1 MKQSFIEGAVIVS
14 AGGIAAKI
22 LGAFYRIPLTNL
34 LGGQGMG
41 VYQMVYPLYCL
52 LLTLASAGV
61 PAGLSRIVSV
71 WEARGIPSRGVLS
84 RALLLFGAVGGA
96 GSLLMLAAA
105 GGVSALQG
113 EPAAA
118 EAYRMLAPS
127 VFLVALISCFRG
139 WFQGR
144 HNFLP
149 TALSETAEQAVKAAL
164 GLSFAYVF
172 RADVYRAV
180 SYALLSVTASEL
192 FALLLLALFG
202 LLLGLVLTCKN
213 NYYEDVLET
222 AETAQ
227 SAVTAQKEGQ
237 LNEVV
242 PKHVK
247 VGKTGLNKGWGASA
261 LYYKHRVENRRSGVF
276 FLSNMAL
283 IFDAIIIACAFFMK
297 DAGLAGVLAMSTYMQ
312 LFTVAL
318 GRFNRELIKPYIYLL
333 PEPPLKKLL
342 YAIKESLISDALEA
356 VVLFVIL
363 GFILEASPV
372 AMAFCVLARISFS
385 LLFTAGNVVVERVFG
400 MVSSKTLIF
409 LFYFL
414 VLIVMALPGI
424 AACVAVSIL
433 LPALGVAGALLALA
447 AVNAAIA
454 VLALWL
460 CRNLLQY
467 AELNSR

>member
-1 MKQSFIEGAVIVS
+1 MMYLMVFA
-14 AGGIAAKI
+14 AGSSSSNSPMFTLSDVTLLFPAPLSSNKI
-22 LGAFYRIPLTNL
+22 LVYGLVRQ
-34 LGGQGMG
+34 LGLSLVLGFFILFQYSWMHG
-41 VYQMVYPLYCL
+41 VYGVEVPGL
-52 LLTLASAGV
+52 LLVILGYGLTLFFAQLSSMAGCTCAPAATRPPPKRCGTASFGAAALYGV
-61 PAGLSRIVSV
+61 LGLAACRQSPAGPGPG
-71 WEARGIPSRGVLS
+71 RGI
-84 RALLLFGAVGGA
+84 
-96 GSLLMLAAA
+96 
-105 GGVSALQG
+105 G
-113 EPAAA
+113 EPAVAA
-118 EAYRMLAPS
+118 GAGYFGSLPGLLFPVSGWSAG
-127 VFLVALISCFRG
+127 LVGAILSGG
-139 WFQGR
+139 W
-144 HNFLP
+144 
-149 TALSETAEQAVKAAL
+149 AQA
-164 GLSFAYVF
+164 G
-172 RADVYRAV
+172 
-180 SYALLSVTASEL
+180 L

-202 LLLGLVLTCKN
+202 LLLALVLTCKN

-297 DAGLAGVLAMSTYMQ
+297 DAGLQGVLAMSTYMQ